1 MAGPDQ
7 VGGTPPPRAV
17 ATHSF
22 WTGNCIVRLT
32 MTPKRILGI
41 VLLVVGVGLLVVG
54 MNASHSVADQVKD
67 TFTGRFT
74 EGTTWYILGG
84 IALGI
89 VGLLLT
95 AFGGRSGKE

>member
-1 MAGPDQ
+1 
-7 VGGTPPPRAV
+7 
-17 ATHSF
+17 
-22 WTGNCIVRLT
+22 

-41 VLLVVGVGLLVVG
+41 VLLIVGVALLVVG
-54 MNASHSVADQVKD
+54 MNASHSVADQVKN

-84 IALGI
+84 ISVGI

-95 AFGGRSGKE
+95 VFGGRAGAE